1 DEPQYWLIG
10 VIVGAVVALAFIIWC
25 SLFIYYKC
33 LKPHPAGEPGEPH
46 LVSIKNKRYY
56 VQDIGIDNPA
66 RDVEN
71 QLVPR
76 SPPQLRSRAHYDVSA
91 TPVLSGK
98 IAKNYI
104 DGVRLG
110 LSEKEH
116 IIDSAYDDAGT
127 SGDTSSEHHETK
139 PTATSEITHE
149 VDKSEGENE
158 EDLHI
163 REDSRLGVDREHRTA
178 QENRPKLPKTEL
190 VRTTP
195 LLLEFPPPIAIPLTS
210 TRLEN
215 DLRYKEDMERF
226 LQEKVELEKW
236 RNKQQQKEKIKRKE
250 QLSHR
255 QPVLLDGS
263 QSSVGPPTE
272 NKKKKHRRHTHHRR
286 HHRPDTLSVSPPLT
300 AQPGITTPKTLPDAE
315 KLYDALHRM
324 HDLLDEAFSLPNFK
338 QR

>member
-1 DEPQYWLIG
+1 MPYWIHTEILVPFEEEVHTAAFQLRMEERLARAYHKALRKRTKRSRRVIGARFRRAAHYKETAVQMVNTVRHTGEQRVTLVYHVELQGKPVLAKDAVATMNRLDIQQLAIILGYVVVLLAEPFTVESEPERDEPQYWLIG

-33 LKPHPAGEPGEPH
+33 LKPHPAEEPGQPH

-158 EDLHI
+158 EDWHT
-163 REDSRLGVDREHRTA
+163 RA
-178 QENRPKLPKTEL
+178 KT
-190 VRTTP
+190 
-195 LLLEFPPPIAIPLTS
+195 
-210 TRLEN
+210 
-215 DLRYKEDMERF
+215 
-226 LQEKVELEKW
+226 
-236 RNKQQQKEKIKRKE
+236 
-250 QLSHR
+250 
-255 QPVLLDGS
+255 
-263 QSSVGPPTE
+263 
-272 NKKKKHRRHTHHRR
+272 
-286 HHRPDTLSVSPPLT
+286 
-300 AQPGITTPKTLPDAE
+300 
-315 KLYDALHRM
+315 
-324 HDLLDEAFSLPNFK
+324 
-338 QR
+338 